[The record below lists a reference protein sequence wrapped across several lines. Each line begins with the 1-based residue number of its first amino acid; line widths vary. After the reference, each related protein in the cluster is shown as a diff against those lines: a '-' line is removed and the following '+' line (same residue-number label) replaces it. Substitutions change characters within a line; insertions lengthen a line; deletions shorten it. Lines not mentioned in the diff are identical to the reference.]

1 MVFGE
6 LYSVLQ
12 KDDLC
17 LSYSGV
23 FSDTMTDKI
32 IDLSSVYLEQNPEL
46 NSLRKRTSFLV
57 TECFQNVV
65 RHGSS
70 SNSTQ
75 SDSLSFGSFLIRFRE
90 NKCFIAS
97 KNEVPHAQ
105 VDNLQQKIQEINSHD
120 KNELKALYKNIL
132 TEGRVSEKGGA
143 GLGLIEMARK
153 TDNKLHYCFNKKNDE
168 YCDFYLMLILEQK
181 EEHLPNPV
189 YISELNSCIDI
200 FRKQIV
206 LNQLLL
212 FHGDFGN
219 TVINPVIDMIQNTMD
234 SISTNMVTRMK
245 LYLVAIEMM
254 HNINYYSYSA
264 EGRSFGMLT
273 VGIQNDSP
281 MISAHFKIRLSSK
294 SKMEKILKS
303 LKNSSPEDL
312 DSRYSKKLKLAGKN
326 KRQNN
331 WIGLIELS
339 RIIHSWNYQIEDDD
353 ENLCSLGFHVTI

>member
-1 MVFGE
+1 MILRE

-12 KDDLC
+12 MDDLC

-32 IDLSSVYLEQNPEL
+32 IDLSSVYLEQNTEL
-46 NSLRKRTSFLV
+46 YNLRKRTSFLV
-57 TECFQNVV
+57 AECFQNVV

-75 SDSLSFGSFLIRFRE
+75 SDSLSYGSFLIRFRE

-97 KNEVPHAQ
+97 KNAVPHAQ
-105 VDNLQQKIQEINSHD
+105 VDDLQMKIREINSHD
-120 KNELKALYKNIL
+120 KNELKALYRNIL
-132 TEGRVSEKGGA
+132 TEGSVSEKGGA

-153 TDNKLHYCFNKKNDE
+153 TDNKLHYCFTKKNDE
-168 YCDFYLMLILEQK
+168 YCEFYLMLILEQK
-181 EEHLPNPV
+181 EKHLPNPV

-200 FRKQIV
+200 FKKQKV

-219 TVINPVIDMIQNTMD
+219 TVINPVIDMVQNTMD
-234 SISTNMVTRMK
+234 SISINRVTRMK

-281 MISAHFKIRLSSK
+281 IISAHFKIRLSSK
-294 SKMEKILKS
+294 PKLPSS
-303 LKNSSPEDL
+303 L
-312 DSRYSKKLKLAGKN
+312 
-326 KRQNN
+326 
-331 WIGLIELS
+331 LS
-339 RIIHSWNYQIEDDD
+339 APLSMPRR
-353 ENLCSLGFHVTI
+353 